1 MKPEKPLF
9 ANVILPLPLNKLFT
23 YGIPEEFEQ
32 AVKPGSRVIV
42 QFGRKK
48 FYSAIVREI
57 HQNKPA
63 DYEVKDILSV
73 VDDSPV
79 IPDHLLEFWDW
90 IATYYMCTPGEVY
103 KAAIPA
109 GLRIESETKVFENP
123 DNETEKPELTA
134 KEELIF
140 QVIKEKKIT
149 TINELVNITKEKMVL
164 PVVNNLI
171 KKNYI
176 RAEETIRETF
186 KPKTEKYITLHDS
199 INSEKK
205 LEEIFTGLEKSK
217 KQLDLLMRYIQL
229 AGKMKF
235 PKNKG
240 LIPIKKLQSS
250 PGFSQHA
257 LKTLVTKNVFE
268 IEEIV
273 TGRLDLDPLDVN
285 AAKGL
290 DENQQQSMNEVLK
303 EFKTKNVV
311 LLHGV
316 TGSGKTEIYIQLIK
330 EQLKNKKQV
339 LYLLPEIAIT
349 TQIINRLRYVF
360 GEKVGVYHSRFPDSE
375 RVEIWNNLLK
385 NDEKSYQVILGVR
398 SAIFLPFRQL
408 GLVIIDEE
416 HENTFKQHDP
426 APRYHARDTGIVLAE
441 LMQAKCLLGTATPS
455 VESYFNAKSEKFGL
469 VELKERFGK
478 IEMPEIN
485 LANMQEARKKRLMK
499 SIFTPQLL
507 TMIKE
512 TVENGEQVIL
522 FQNRRGFA
530 PYLECDSCGWIPYC
544 KNCDVSLTYH
554 KSGNQL
560 TCHYCGFSTQVFTIC
575 KACENPTLSTKGFG
589 TEKIEDELKIFFPD
603 FKAIRMDFDSTRSRK
618 AYERI
623 IDEFESGRAQI
634 LVGTQMISK
643 GLDFDNVGLVG
654 ILNADNMLNFP
665 DFRAHERSFQLM
677 AQVSGRAGRKNKMGK
692 VLIQTSNPE
701 HPVIKMVVK
710 NDYKSLYNLQV
721 SERKKFNYPP
731 FFRLIEITLKHKNQ
745 MLIETAAQDLARD
758 LIAVFNTRVL
768 GPESPPIP
776 KMHNLYQKRILLKL
790 EKQLNMKKSK
800 EIILNSVQN
809 LLSKENYRNIQVI
822 NNVDPQ

>member
-63 DYEVKDILSV
+63 EYETKDILSV

-90 IATYYMCTPGEVY
+90 IATYYMCTPGDVY

-109 GLRIESETKVFENP
+109 GLRLESETKIFENP
-123 DNETEKPELTA
+123 DLEIVKSELTP
-134 KEELIF
+134 KEELIL
-140 QVIKEKKIT
+140 QVIKDKKIT
-149 TINELVNITKEKMVL
+149 TINELANITKEKLVL

-176 RAEETIRETF
+176 RAEESIRETF
-186 KPKTEKYITLHDS
+186 KPKTEKYITLHKS

-205 LEEIFTGLEKSK
+205 LEITFNELNKSK

-229 AGKMKF
+229 AGKLEF

-240 LIPIKKLQSS
+240 LIPFKKLQSS

-273 TGRLDLDPLDVN
+273 TGRLDLDPLDIN

-360 GEKVGVYHSRFPDSE
+360 GEKVGVYHSKFPDSE

-416 HENTFKQHDP
+416 HENTFKQQDP
-426 APRYHARDTGIVLAE
+426 APRYHARDTGIFLAD

-455 VESYFNAKSEKFGL
+455 IESYYNAKSEKFGL
-469 VELKERFGK
+469 VELKERFGN

-485 LANMQEARKKRLMK
+485 LANMQEARKKRQMK

-530 PYLECDSCGWIPYC
+530 PYLECDTCGWIPYC

-618 AYERI
+618 AYEKI

-665 DFRAHERSFQLM
+665 DFRAHERSYQLM
-677 AQVSGRAGRKNKMGK
+677 AQVSGRAGRKKKMGK

-701 HPVIKMVVK
+701 HPVIKMVVN
-710 NDYKSLYNLQV
+710 NDYKSLFNLQI

-731 FFRLIEITLKHKNQ
+731 FYRLIEITLKHKNQ
-745 MLIETAAQDLARD
+745 LLIENAAQDLARD

-809 LLSKENYRNIQVI
+809 LLSKENYRTIQVI

>member
-63 DYEVKDILSV
+63 DYEVKDILSAI
-73 VDDSPV
+73 DDSPV
-79 IPDHLLEFWDW
+79 IPEHLLEFWDW
-90 IATYYMCTPGEVY
+90 IAAYYMCTPGDVY

-109 GLRIESETKVFENP
+109 GLRIESETKVFENS

-149 TINELVNITKEKMVL
+149 TINELANITKEKLVL

-229 AGKMKF
+229 AGKLKF

-360 GEKVGVYHSRFPDSE
+360 GEKVGVYHSKFPDSV

-385 NDEKSYQVILGVR
+385 NNEKSYQVILGVR

-416 HENTFKQHDP
+416 HENTFKQQNP
-426 APRYHARDTGIVLAE
+426 APRYHARDTAIVLADM
-441 LMQAKCLLGTATPS
+441 MQAKCLLGTATPS
-455 VESYFNAKSEKFGL
+455 IESYYNAKSEKFGL
-469 VELKERFGK
+469 VELKERFGN

-485 LANMQEARKKRLMK
+485 LANMLEARKKRQMK

-522 FQNRRGFA
+522 FQNRRGYA
-530 PYLECDSCGWIPYC
+530 PYLECDTCGWIPYC

-575 KACENPTLSTKGFG
+575 KACENPSLSTKGFG

-618 AYERI
+618 AYEKI

-677 AQVSGRAGRKNKMGK
+677 AQVSGRAGRKKKMGK

-710 NDYKSLYNLQV
+710 NDYKSLFNLQI

-731 FFRLIEITLKHKNQ
+731 FYRLIEITLKHKNQ
-745 MLIETAAQDLARD
+745 LLIETAAQDLARD

-800 EIILNSVQN
+800 EIIHHSVQN

>member
-1 MKPEKPLF
+1 MKTDSALF
-9 ANVILPLPLNKLFT
+9 ANVILPLPLNRLFT
-23 YGIPEEFEQ
+23 YGIPEEFAQ
-32 AVKPGSRVIV
+32 DVKPGSRVIV

-48 FYSAIVREI
+48 IYSAIVRVI
-57 HQNKPA
+57 HQIKPA
-63 DYEVKDILSV
+63 EYDTKDILSV

-79 IPDHLLEFWDW
+79 IPEHLLEFWDW
-90 IATYYMCTPGEVY
+90 IATYYMCTPGDVY

-109 GLRIESETKVFENP
+109 GLRIESETKIFENP
-123 DNETEKPELTA
+123 DNETDKPELTN
-134 KEELIF
+134 KEELIL
-140 QVIKEKKIT
+140 QLIKDKKIT
-149 TINELVNITKEKMVL
+149 TIHELANITKEKLIL

-186 KPKTEKYITLHDS
+186 KPKTEKYITLHKS

-205 LEEIFTGLEKSK
+205 LETIFTNISKSK
-217 KQLDLLMRYIQL
+217 KQLDLLMRYLQL
-229 AGKMKF
+229 AGKMEF
-235 PKNKG
+235 PKKKG
-240 LIPIKKLQSS
+240 LVPFKKLQIT

-290 DENQQQSMNEVLK
+290 DENQQQSMNEVLT

-385 NDEKSYQVILGVR
+385 NDDKSYQVILGVR
-398 SAIFLPFRQL
+398 SAIFLPFRHL

-426 APRYHARDTGIVLAE
+426 APRYHARDTCIVLADM
-441 LMQAKCLLGTATPS
+441 MQAKCLLGTATPS
-455 VESYFNAKSEKFGL
+455 VESYYNAKTEKYGL
-469 VELKERFGK
+469 VELKERFGN

-485 LANMQEARKKRLMK
+485 LANMLEARKKRQMK

-530 PYLECDSCGWIPYC
+530 PYLECDTCGWIPYC

-554 KSGNQL
+554 KSGNEL
-560 TCHYCGFSTQVFTIC
+560 TCHYCGYSTRVFTVC
-575 KACENPTLSTKGFG
+575 KACENPSLSTKGFG

-618 AYERI
+618 AYEKI

-665 DFRAHERSFQLM
+665 DFRAHERSYQLM
-677 AQVSGRAGRKNKMGK
+677 AQVSGRAGRKKKMGK

-710 NDYKSLYNLQV
+710 NDYKSLFNLQI

-731 FFRLIEITLKHKNQ
+731 FYRLIEITLKHKNQ
-745 MLIETAAQDLARD
+745 LLIETAAQDLARD

-790 EKQLNMKKSK
+790 EKQLNMKKAK
-800 EIILNSVQN
+800 EIIHHSVQN

>member
-48 FYSAIVREI
+48 LYSAIVREI

-63 DYEVKDILSV
+63 DYEVKDILSAI
-73 VDDSPV
+73 DDSPV

-90 IATYYMCTPGEVY
+90 IAAYYMCTPGDVY

-164 PVVNNLI
+164 PAVNNLI

-199 INSEKK
+199 IKSEKK

-229 AGKMKF
+229 AGKLKF

-360 GEKVGVYHSRFPDSE
+360 GEKVGVYHSKFPDSE

-385 NDEKSYQVILGVR
+385 NNEKSYQVILGVR

-416 HENTFKQHDP
+416 HENTFKQQDP
-426 APRYHARDTGIVLAE
+426 APRYHARDTAIVLADM
-441 LMQAKCLLGTATPS
+441 MQAKCLLGTATPS
-455 VESYFNAKSEKFGL
+455 IESYYNAKSEKFGL
-469 VELKERFGK
+469 VELKERFGN

-485 LANMQEARKKRLMK
+485 LANMLEARKKRQMK

-530 PYLECDSCGWIPYC
+530 PYLECDTCGWIPYC

-575 KACENPTLSTKGFG
+575 KACENPSLSTKGFG

-618 AYERI
+618 AYEKI

-665 DFRAHERSFQLM
+665 DFRAHERSYQLM
-677 AQVSGRAGRKNKMGK
+677 AQVSGRAGRKKKMGK

-710 NDYKSLYNLQV
+710 NDYKSLFNLQI

-731 FFRLIEITLKHKNQ
+731 FYRLIEITLKHKNQ
-745 MLIETAAQDLARD
+745 LLIETAAQDLARD

-800 EIILNSVQN
+800 EIIHHSVQN

>member
-1 MKPEKPLF
+1 MKTDSALF

-23 YGIPEEFEQ
+23 YGIPEEFKQ

-79 IPDHLLEFWDW
+79 IPQHLLEFWDW
-90 IATYYMCTPGEVY
+90 IATYYMCTPGDVY

-123 DNETEKPELTA
+123 DSETEKPELTA

-140 QVIKEKKIT
+140 QVIKDKKIT

-164 PVVNNLI
+164 PAVNNLI

-186 KPKTEKYITLHDS
+186 KPKTEKYITLHES
-199 INSEKK
+199 INSERK
-205 LEEIFTGLEKSK
+205 LENTFTELKKSK
-217 KQLDLLMRYIQL
+217 KQLDLLMRYLQL
-229 AGKMKF
+229 VGKIEF

-240 LIPIKKLQSS
+240 LIPFKKLQNTA
-250 PGFSQHA
+250 GFSQHA
-257 LKTLVTKNVFE
+257 LKTLVTKNVLE

-290 DENQQQSMNEVLK
+290 DENQQQAMNEVLK

-416 HENTFKQHDP
+416 HENTFKQQDP
-426 APRYHARDTGIVLAE
+426 APRYHARDTGIVLADM
-441 LMQAKCLLGTATPS
+441 MQAKCLLGTATPS
-455 VESYFNAKSEKFGL
+455 IETYFNANSEKFGL
-469 VELKERFGK
+469 VELKERFGN

-485 LANMQEARKKRLMK
+485 LANMLEARKKRQMK

-530 PYLECDSCGWIPYC
+530 PYLECDTCGWIPYC

-575 KACENPTLSTKGFG
+575 KACETPSLSTKGFG
-589 TEKIEDELKIFFPD
+589 TEKIEDELKIFFPEL
-603 FKAIRMDFDSTRSRK
+603 KTIRMDLDSTRSRK

-665 DFRAHERSFQLM
+665 DFRAHERSYQLM
-677 AQVSGRAGRKNKMGK
+677 AQVSGRAGRKKKMGK

-710 NDYKSLYNLQV
+710 NDYKSLYNLQI

-731 FFRLIEITLKHKNQ
+731 FYRLIEITLKHKNQ
-745 MLIETAAQDLARD
+745 LLIEAAAQDLARD

-800 EIILNSVQN
+800 EIIHHSVQN

>member
-1 MKPEKPLF
+1 
-9 ANVILPLPLNKLFT
+9 
-23 YGIPEEFEQ
+23 
-32 AVKPGSRVIV
+32 
-42 QFGRKK
+42 
-48 FYSAIVREI
+48 
-57 HQNKPA
+57 
-63 DYEVKDILSV
+63 
-73 VDDSPV
+73 
-79 IPDHLLEFWDW
+79 
-90 IATYYMCTPGEVY
+90 
-103 KAAIPA
+103 
-109 GLRIESETKVFENP
+109 
-123 DNETEKPELTA
+123 
-134 KEELIF
+134 
-140 QVIKEKKIT
+140 
-149 TINELVNITKEKMVL
+149 
-164 PVVNNLI
+164 
-171 KKNYI
+171 
-176 RAEETIRETF
+176 
-186 KPKTEKYITLHDS
+186 
-199 INSEKK
+199 
-205 LEEIFTGLEKSK
+205 
-217 KQLDLLMRYIQL
+217 MRYLQH
-229 AGKMKF
+229 AGKLKF

-240 LIPIKKLQSS
+240 LIPFKKLQST

-257 LKTLVTKNVFE
+257 LKTLVAKNVLE

-290 DENQQQSMNEVLK
+290 DENQQQSMNEVLT

-360 GEKVGVYHSRFPDSE
+360 GEKVGVYHSKFPDSE

-416 HENTFKQHDP
+416 HENTFKQQDP
-426 APRYHARDTGIVLAE
+426 APRYHARDTAIVLADM
-441 LMQAKCLLGTATPS
+441 MQAKCLLGTATPS
-455 VESYFNAKSEKFGL
+455 IESYYNAKSEKFGL
-469 VELKERFGK
+469 VELKERFGN

-485 LANMQEARKKRLMK
+485 LANMLEARKKRQMK

-530 PYLECDSCGWIPYC
+530 PYLECDTCGWIPYC

-618 AYERI
+618 AYEKI

-665 DFRAHERSFQLM
+665 DFRAHERSYQLM
-677 AQVSGRAGRKNKMGK
+677 AQVSGRAGRKKKMGK

-710 NDYKSLYNLQV
+710 NDYMSLFNQQIT
-721 SERKKFNYPP
+721 ERKKFNYPP
-731 FFRLIEITLKHKNQ
+731 FYRLIEITLKHKNQ
-745 MLIETAAQDLARD
+745 LLIENAAQDLARD

-800 EIILNSVQN
+800 EIIHHSVQN

>member
-63 DYEVKDILSV
+63 EYETKDILSV

-90 IATYYMCTPGEVY
+90 IATYYMCTPGDVY

-109 GLRIESETKVFENP
+109 GLRLESETKIFENP
-123 DNETEKPELTA
+123 DLEIVKSELTP
-134 KEELIF
+134 KEELIL
-140 QVIKEKKIT
+140 QVIKDKKIT
-149 TINELVNITKEKMVL
+149 TINELANITKEKLVL

-176 RAEETIRETF
+176 RAEESIRETF
-186 KPKTEKYITLHDS
+186 KPKTEKYITLHKS

-205 LEEIFTGLEKSK
+205 LEITFNELNKSK

-229 AGKMKF
+229 AGKLEF

-240 LIPIKKLQSS
+240 LIPFKKLQSS

-273 TGRLDLDPLDVN
+273 TGRLDLDPLDIN

-360 GEKVGVYHSRFPDSE
+360 GEKVGVYHSKFPDSE

-416 HENTFKQHDP
+416 HENTFKQQDP
-426 APRYHARDTGIVLAE
+426 APRYHARDTGIFLAD

-455 VESYFNAKSEKFGL
+455 IESYYNAKSEKFGL
-469 VELKERFGK
+469 VELKERFGN

-485 LANMQEARKKRLMK
+485 LANMQEARKKRQMK

-530 PYLECDSCGWIPYC
+530 PYLECDTCGWIPYC

-618 AYERI
+618 AYEKI

-665 DFRAHERSFQLM
+665 DFRAHERSYQLM
-677 AQVSGRAGRKNKMGK
+677 AQVSGRAGRKKKMGK

-701 HPVIKMVVK
+701 HPVIKMVVN
-710 NDYKSLYNLQV
+710 NDYKSLFNLQI

-731 FFRLIEITLKHKNQ
+731 FYRLIEITLKHKNQ
-745 MLIETAAQDLARD
+745 LLIENAAQDLARD

-809 LLSKENYRNIQVI
+809 LLSQENYRTIQVI